1 MQIFTATLFWEEDY
15 KKKKKQ
21 LETTLVSFNGRT
33 DKQTTV
39 HP

>member
-15 KKKKKQ
+15 KKKKQ